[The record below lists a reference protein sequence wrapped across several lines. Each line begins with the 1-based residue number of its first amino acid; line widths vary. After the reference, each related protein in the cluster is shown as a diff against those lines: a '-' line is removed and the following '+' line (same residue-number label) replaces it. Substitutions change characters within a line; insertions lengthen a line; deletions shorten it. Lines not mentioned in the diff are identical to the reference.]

1 MTYVLN
7 YYFFLF
13 CFNVSPAWQV
23 FEREGEGHLGA
34 RPRAREKGEEELLPP
49 PSFLACPLRFSLAPN
64 PLSLPFRTPATKA
77 IQNYTEPGSI
87 KTMITS
93 DQPLSV
99 KQSLH

>member
-1 MTYVLN
+1 MFLIIV
-7 YYFFLF
+7 FFF

-34 RPRAREKGEEELLPP
+34 RPRAREKGGEELLPP
-49 PSFLACPLRFSLAPN
+49 SSFLACPLRFSLAPN

-77 IQNYTEPGSI
+77 IQNYIEPGSI
-87 KTMITS
+87 KAMITS